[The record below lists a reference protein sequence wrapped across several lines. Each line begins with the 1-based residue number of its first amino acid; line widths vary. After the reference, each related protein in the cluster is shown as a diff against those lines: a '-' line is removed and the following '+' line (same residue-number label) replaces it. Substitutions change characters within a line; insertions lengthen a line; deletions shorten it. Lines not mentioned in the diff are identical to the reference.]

1 MKRQNILSG
10 SPWEDKMGYCRAV
23 RIGNI
28 IEVSGTVAIVDGETV
43 KKDDIYAQTHNILTR
58 IADVLAQAGASM
70 SDVVRTRMF
79 TTNISRWEEIA
90 KAHGAV
96 FGDIKPTTGIYEVSA
111 LISPDFLIEIEFT
124 AVLSDAG

>member
-28 IEVSGTVAIVDGETV
+28 IEVSGTVAIVDGKTV

-58 IADVLAQAGASM
+58 IADVLAEAGASM

-79 TTNISRWEEIA
+79 TTDISRWEEIA

-96 FGDIKPTTGIYEVSA
+96 FGEIKPTTGIYQVSA

-124 AVLSDAG
+124 AVIGG

>member
-58 IADVLAQAGASM
+58 IADVLTQAGASM

-79 TTNISRWEEIA
+79 TTDISRWEEIA

-111 LISPDFLIEIEFT
+111 LISPDYLIEIEFT
-124 AVLSDAG
+124 AVLGD